1 MVMQR
6 CVHQWCRPFDYVKQ
20 GRLVV
25 CKTAS
30 APRHLEA
37 CNTEVAQLLAEY
49 IAGAQAGGLAPFT
62 PRRHMEQAFR
72 ALPEQLRERVLV
84 QGAMPRT
91 MLLAEHRR
99 RVKAG
104 QASVIMGLQSF
115 GEGLDLPGDLCRHLW
130 ITKLPFG
137 SPADPVSE
145 ARAEYVEETGGDY
158 FDQVVV
164 PSIGVR
170 LLQWTGRGIRNE
182 TDTATITCYDSRLTE
197 KGYGRRILRGPPPY
211 RLVEREQS
219 AAPALLV

>member
-1 MVMQR
+1 
-6 CVHQWCRPFDYVKQ
+6 
-20 GRLVV
+20 
-25 CKTAS
+25 
-30 APRHLEA
+30 
-37 CNTEVAQLLAEY
+37 
-49 IAGAQAGGLAPFT
+49 
-62 PRRHMEQAFR
+62 MEQAFQAR
-72 ALPEQLRERVLV
+72 PEQLRERVLV

-115 GEGLDLPGDLCRHLW
+115 GEGLDLPGDVCRHLW

-137 SPADPVSE
+137 SPANPVSE
-145 ARAEYVEETGGDY
+145 ARAEYVEEIGGDY

-170 LLQWTGRGIRNE
+170 LLQWTGRRIRNE

-197 KGYGRRILRGPPPY
+197 KGYGPPA
-211 RLVEREQS
+211 S
-219 AAPALLV
+219 AGTPALSVGRARAKRGAGAPGVSPPEASSRRRSEAPSTGTSSIQGRTTPRRRPSSAQRRRSQTTST